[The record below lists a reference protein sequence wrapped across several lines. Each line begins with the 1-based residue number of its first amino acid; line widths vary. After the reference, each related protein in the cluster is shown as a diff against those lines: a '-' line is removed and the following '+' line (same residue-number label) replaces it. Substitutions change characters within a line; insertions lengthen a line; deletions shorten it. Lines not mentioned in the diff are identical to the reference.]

1 MKRTENLKTNRKFL
15 KRKVNYR
22 PPDRS
27 GIPHI
32 ISYGYSSFYPKY
44 EQEKDT

>member
-15 KRKVNYR
+15 KEKDNYR

-32 ISYGYSSFYPKY
+32 VSYGYSSLLSKI
-44 EQEKDT
+44 